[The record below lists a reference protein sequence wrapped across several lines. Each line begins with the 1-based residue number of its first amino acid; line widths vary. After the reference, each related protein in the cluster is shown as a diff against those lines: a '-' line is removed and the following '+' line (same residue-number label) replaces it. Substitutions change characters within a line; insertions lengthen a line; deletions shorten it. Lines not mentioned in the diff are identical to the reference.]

1 METVLAFNACY
12 LSSMSTNRCT
22 CLRNHGPMI
31 SPLATASDQQLKLA
45 REMAVYISPR
55 PGFTQHPLT
64 VHAAAHMDDL
74 LKRAIHFTD
83 AKKT

>member
-1 METVLAFNACY
+1 MLLEQHEHQPLHMPPQ
-12 LSSMSTNRCT
+12 SR
-22 CLRNHGPMI
+22 PMI
-31 SPLATASDQQLKLA
+31 PLLATASDQQLKLA
-45 REMAVYISPR
+45 REMAGYFSPR

-64 VHAAAHMDDL
+64 VHAAAHLNDL

>member
-1 METVLAFNACY
+1 
-12 LSSMSTNRCT
+12 
-22 CLRNHGPMI
+22 
-31 SPLATASDQQLKLA
+31 
-45 REMAVYISPR
+45 MAGYISPR

-64 VHAAAHMDDL
+64 IHAAAHLDDL